1 MLQRD
6 IGRPT
11 HTGIDSKL
19 MTVGSRGLHH
29 GVGQEIYFF
38 DTHFHTLGPGGPP
51 CEEARL
57 EHVKKVKIADF
68 PLTSSYI
75 SETIEDRH
83 IVTMEN

>member
-11 HTGIDSKL
+11 HTGIHSKL

-38 DTHFHTLGPGGPP
+38 DTHFHTLVPGGGPGGGPGGPR
-51 CEEARL
+51 AR
-57 EHVKKVKIADF
+57 
-68 PLTSSYI
+68 TSS
-75 SETIEDRH
+75 ETGACKKG
-83 IVTMEN
+83 ENRRFSTNQ